1 MHTTI
6 NQKIL
11 ALAVMVSVLGL
22 SAPVAAAPPVF
33 SNIDLT
39 TPGTNRTL
47 TLPAAADNSPVI
59 SLGSAVDPETGTVVE
74 GYAIVHY
81 KADFT
86 HREGHAKGGKSGGN
100 GAGACYGFLASG
112 ARWKTVEPWVVNASN
127 TRGLDAAFVA
137 SNLAADIAKWED
149 AADGTVGDAGSVDI
163 LGVGSSTSD
172 VLVADTSSPDGV
184 NEVYFADVSS
194 SGAIAVTIVWGY
206 FSGPPFARELLEW
219 DMIFDDVD
227 FDWSPTGEASKM
239 DFENIATHELG
250 HSVGLGDLY
259 NSGCSEETMYGYAA
273 FGEIKKRDLNSGDI
287 AGVSKLY

>member
-59 SLGSAVDPETGTVVE
+59 SLGSAVDPETGTVV
-74 GYAIVHY
+74 
-81 KADFT
+81 
-86 HREGHAKGGKSGGN
+86 EGHAKGGKSGGN

-172 VLVADTSSPDGV
+172 V
-184 NEVYFADVSS
+184 F
-194 SGAIAVTIVWGY
+194 
-206 FSGPPFARELLEW
+206 
-219 DMIFDDVD
+219 
-227 FDWSPTGEASKM
+227 
-239 DFENIATHELG
+239 
-250 HSVGLGDLY
+250 
-259 NSGCSEETMYGYAA
+259 
-273 FGEIKKRDLNSGDI
+273 
-287 AGVSKLY
+287 